1 MHRRPADAAG
11 PGLPGAR
18 SHVRMAL
25 LALAGV
31 ALLGALAL
39 LAYALA
45 ASQVPQQRATLES
58 LVRAETGLDV
68 RFRELRVRW
77 GWYGP
82 EAVFR
87 AVELREP
94 GDDRLL
100 LAAPE
105 LVAGVDLWRMLRSGE
120 LAVGRITLVNP
131 DIDLTRAAP
140 MAAVRAAPG
149 AAVPARGAMDPARLL
164 AHWRGSRVD
173 VVGGTLRA
181 APAGV
186 AFAADIRHL
195 QLRRLGGDWSADALL
210 ALPASLGAA
219 VHAQLALR
227 GDARQ
232 NGNLA
237 GTLTLSGTRLEL
249 AGWHALFASLPASQY
264 LPSAGRGEV
273 TVRLAL
279 AEGAVVRADGSV
291 EAAGIA
297 WPAALA
303 AAPDLALARLTASW
317 HLERAGADWHL
328 AVQPLAPV
336 PLRIAGFALAGT
348 VGAAHFD
355 WSSAPAAG
363 TQPRASAELRDV
375 SVIAPGGALTLA
387 GLDAHLAGTG
397 RALVAELRSN
407 HARLLRGGDPVP
419 VAADLAVSGRL
430 TLEDSGHGWRLGA
443 RELEMRADQARFSA
457 SGTLA
462 GVDGAPA
469 VLEAH
474 AAMSAVPVALLRE
487 LLGAR
492 TLAALGPVA
501 GELTDGRI
509 VHAEV
514 SARGA
519 LDRPLPWSG
528 AQREFRGA
536 LELADATLLN
546 AGEWPDLSGLDAHLD
561 WRGERVRARVA
572 RASAGGFRLAAAR
585 GEWDARDAILTR
597 LSGRLSGPLEEARA
611 WLRDHPQLAA
621 GAASAGKLDLSGAT
635 LIDFEL
641 RRAANR
647 APAVPD
653 ARYVSHVTALL
664 DGARLRP
671 VAGLP
676 AIEALR
682 GTLAF
687 ADGHV
692 RRSTITGQWLGGP
705 VALTVGERREPDA
718 AALSIS
724 GRGTVSVGEALR
736 AAGAANAAGG
746 LLEGRTEWSADLRI
760 VPGAAGAPTGWR
772 AHADSSLIG
781 VTSRL
786 PEPFAK
792 TAAAALPVHL
802 ELAGDEAAGELHV
815 ALGER
820 VRGVAEVRRRG
831 ELWQVE
837 RGALNLAPAAPMLTA
852 GPVLPAGPEMRISGS
867 VGRLDLG
874 AYAALWRELA
884 RDAAWPMLSVDLTA
898 AELRAGER
906 SFAGVHVLADRG
918 PGVDRLRLESV
929 DLTGEVRWPATADAA
944 HPVVV
949 HLQRLDLAGLDPRLT
964 GASLEA
970 LGPAVE
976 LAVAQLDWHG
986 RPLGALAATLAP
998 RAGAFEVHEPGAS
1011 GTGDAARGTL
1021 ACQAALC
1028 RARVSL
1034 ATHDPGAM
1042 LERLGLRP
1050 DLTAAHGTLSAELAW
1065 PADGAPAL
1073 ADLSGTVH
1081 LELEDGVAQGSAHP
1095 AAPGTPPGLLAVPGL
1110 IAAMGLAQLP
1120 FARLTGDFTLGGGEA
1135 LTSNLHLDGDTEIL
1149 LHGRVG
1155 LTARDYDASFWV
1167 LKGEERLPA
1176 AVRALPPGARVA
1188 ALWLSLRELFGAG
1201 GREPAAWRLRGT
1213 WDDPMVT
1220 EP

>member
-25 LALAGV
+25 LTLAGA

-100 LAAPE
+100 LSAPE

-140 MAAVRAAPG
+140 TAALPAAPG
-149 AAVPARGAMDPARLL
+149 ATVPARAAADPARLL

-181 APAGV
+181 AAAGV
-186 AFAADIRHL
+186 TFAADIRHL

-219 VHAQLALR
+219 VHAQLR
-227 GDARQ
+227 
-232 NGNLA
+232 A
-237 GTLTLSGTRLEL
+237 GTLTVSGTRLEL
-249 AGWHALFASLPASQY
+249 AGWRALFAALPAAQY
-264 LPSAGRGEV
+264 LPATGRGDV
-273 TVRLAL
+273 TVRVAL
-279 AEGAVVRADGSV
+279 APGAVVLAEGSV
-291 EAAGIA
+291 EAADVA

-303 AAPDLALARLTASW
+303 AAPDLSLPRLTARW
-317 HLERAGADWHL
+317 QLERHGTDWHFV
-328 AVQPLAPV
+328 VQPLAPV
-336 PLRIAGFALAGT
+336 PLRVAGVGLAAT
-348 VGAAHFD
+348 VPAAHFD
-355 WSSAPAAG
+355 WSSASAGG
-363 TQPRASAELRDV
+363 TQLSVSAELREL
-375 SVIAPGGALTLA
+375 SMTAPGGALTLA
-387 GLDAHLAGTG
+387 GLDAHLGGTG
-397 RALVAELRSN
+397 RALVAELRSD
-407 HARLLRGGDPVP
+407 HARLLHGGDPAP
-419 VAADLAVSGRL
+419 VAADVVVGAHLA
-430 TLEDSGHGWRLGA
+430 LEDSNHGWRLGA
-443 RELEMRADQARFSA
+443 REIEMRADQARFTA
-457 SGTLA
+457 SGALTGA
-462 GVDGAPA
+462 EGAPA

-474 AAMSAVPVALLRE
+474 AALSAMPVALLRE

-492 TLAALGPVA
+492 TLAALGTA
-501 GELTDGRI
+501 AAELTDGRI

-514 SARGA
+514 SVRGA

-536 LELADATLLN
+536 LELADATLLD
-546 AGEWPDLSGLDAHLD
+546 AGEWPDLRGLDAHLD
-561 WRGERVRARVA
+561 WQGERVQVHVA
-572 RASAGGFRLAAAR
+572 RASAGSFRLADAR
-585 GEWDARDAILTR
+585 GEWDARDAGLVR
-597 LSGRLSGPLEEARA
+597 LSGHLRGPLEEARA
-611 WLRDHPQLAA
+611 WLREHPQLAA
-621 GAASAGKLDLSGAT
+621 GAASAGTLDLSGAT
-635 LIDFEL
+635 VIDFDL
-641 RRAANR
+641 RRAR
-647 APAVPD
+647 AG
-653 ARYVSHVTALL
+653 ARYTTHLSALL
-664 DGARLRP
+664 DGARLHP

-705 VALTVGERREPDA
+705 VSLTVGERREQKST
-718 AALSIS
+718 ALSIS
-724 GRGTVSVGEALR
+724 GRGTVSVGEALG
-736 AAGAANAAGG
+736 AAGAASAADG
-746 LLEGRTEWSADLRI
+746 LLEGRAEWSADLRI
-760 VPGAAGAPTGWR
+760 LPGADGAPTGWR

-792 TAAAALPVHL
+792 VAAAALPVHL

-820 VRGVAEVRRRG
+820 VRGVAQVRRRG
-831 ELWQVE
+831 ELWQIE
-837 RGALNLAPAAPMLTA
+837 RGALDLAGAAPAPPA

-867 VGRLDLG
+867 LGRLDLG
-874 AYAALWRELA
+874 SYAALWRELA
-884 RDAAWPMLSVDLTA
+884 RDAAWPTLSVDLTA
-898 AELRAGER
+898 AQLRAGGR
-906 SFAGVHVLADRG
+906 SFTGVRVLADRAA
-918 PGVDRLRLESV
+918 GVERLRLESA
-929 DLTGEVRWPATADAA
+929 DLTGEVRWPAATDLV
-944 HPVVV
+944 HPIVV
-949 HLQRLDLAGLDPRLT
+949 RLERLELAGLDADFT

-976 LAVAQLDWHG
+976 LAVAEVDWQG
-986 RPLGALAATLAP
+986 RPLGALSATLAAQ
-998 RAGAFEVHEPGAS
+998 AGSFELRDGGSGA
-1011 GTGDAARGTL
+1011 GDSARGTL
-1021 ACQAALC
+1021 ACEAALC
-1028 RARVSL
+1028 RARLSL
-1034 ATHDPGAM
+1034 ATRDAGAT
-1042 LERLGLRP
+1042 LGRLGLRP
-1050 DLTAAHGTLSAELAW
+1050 DLTAAHGTVSAELAW
-1065 PADGAPAL
+1065 PQSAAPAL
-1073 ADLSGTVH
+1073 ADVSGTVH
-1081 LELEDGVAQGSAHP
+1081 VELEDGVAQGSARP
-1095 AAPGTPPGLLAVPGL
+1095 AAPGTPPGLFAVPGL
-1110 IAAMGLAQLP
+1110 IAAIGLPQLP
-1120 FARLTGDFTLGGGEA
+1120 FTQLSGDFTLSGGDA
-1135 LTSNLHLDGDTEIL
+1135 RTSNLHLDGDTEIL
-1149 LHGRVG
+1149 LRGRVG
-1155 LTARDYDASFWV
+1155 LAARDYDAEFWV
-1167 LKGEERLPA
+1167 LKGEARLPA

-1188 ALWLSLRELFGAG
+1188 ALWMSLRELFGAG

>member
-94 GDDRLL
+94 GDDELL

-131 DIDLTRAAP
+131 DIDLTRTT
-140 MAAVRAAPG
+140 AAVRAAPG
-149 AAVPARGAMDPARLL
+149 AAVPVRGARDPARLL
-164 AHWRGSRVD
+164 AHWRGSRVE

-186 AFAADIRHL
+186 AVAADIRHL
-195 QLRRLGGDWSADALL
+195 QLRRLGDDWSADALL
-210 ALPASLGAA
+210 ALPATLGAA
-219 VHAQLALR
+219 LHAQLALH

-232 NGNLA
+232 SGSLA
-237 GTLTLSGTRLEL
+237 GTLTVSGTRLEL
-249 AGWHALFASLPASQY
+249 AGWHALFAALPASQY
-264 LPSAGRGEV
+264 LPAAGRGEI

-279 AEGAVVRADGSV
+279 AQGAVVRADGSV
-291 EAAGIA
+291 EAAGIT

-303 AAPDLALARLTASW
+303 AAPDLSLARLSARW
-317 HLERAGADWHL
+317 QLERVGGADWHL

-336 PLRIAGFALAGT
+336 PLRIAGFAIVGT
-348 VGAAHFD
+348 VRAAHFD

-363 TQPRASAELRDV
+363 AQPSASAELREV
-375 SVIAPGGALTLA
+375 SVTAPGGALTLA
-387 GLDAHLAGTG
+387 GLDAQLAGTG

-407 HARLLRGGDPVP
+407 RARLLRGGDPAP
-419 VAADLAVSGRL
+419 VAAALAVSAHL
-430 TLEDSGHGWRLGA
+430 TLEDSSHGWRLSA
-443 RELEMRADQARFSA
+443 RELEMRAGQARFSA
-457 SGTLA
+457 RGTLA

-469 VLEAH
+469 ALEAH
-474 AAMSAVPVALLRE
+474 AALSAVPVALLRE
-487 LLGAR
+487 VLGAR
-492 TLAALGPVA
+492 ALAALGTAA
-501 GELTDGRI
+501 GDLTEGRI
-509 VHAEV
+509 VHAEA

-546 AGEWPDLSGLDAHLD
+546 AGEWPDLRGLDAHLE
-561 WRGERVRARVA
+561 WRGDRVRARVA
-572 RASAGGFRLAAAR
+572 RASAGSFRLAAAR
-585 GEWDARDAILTR
+585 GEWDVRDAGLTR
-597 LSGRLSGPLEEARA
+597 LAGRLSGPLEEARA

-635 LIDFEL
+635 LIDFDL
-641 RRAANR
+641 RRAVSR
-647 APAVPD
+647 APAAPGT
-653 ARYVSHVTALL
+653 RYLTHVTALL

-687 ADGHV
+687 ADGHL

-724 GRGTVSVGEALR
+724 GRGTLSVGEALR

-746 LLEGRTEWSADLRI
+746 LLEGRTEWSAELRI
-760 VPGAAGAPTGWR
+760 LPGAMGAPTGWR

-781 VTSRL
+781 VLSRL

-802 ELAGDEAAGELHV
+802 ALAGDEAAGELHV

-831 ELWQVE
+831 ELWQIE
-837 RGALNLAPAAPMLTA
+837 RGALNLAPVVPMLPA
-852 GPVLPAGPEMRISGS
+852 GPGLPAGPEMRICGS
-867 VGRLDLG
+867 VGRLDLR

-918 PGVDRLRLESV
+918 TGVDRLRLESA
-929 DLTGEVRWPATADAA
+929 DLTGEVRWPAAADAA

-949 HLQRLDLAGLDPRLT
+949 HLERLDLAGLDPGLT

-976 LAVAQLDWHG
+976 LAVAELDWHG

-998 RAGAFEVHEPGAS
+998 RAGAFELREPGPS
-1011 GTGDAARGTL
+1011 GAGDAVRGTL
-1021 ACQAALC
+1021 ACPAALC

-1034 ATHDPGAM
+1034 ATHDAGAL

-1050 DLTAAHGTLSAELAW
+1050 DLTAAHGLLSAELDW
-1065 PADGAPAL
+1065 PANGAPAL

-1081 LELEDGVAQGSAHP
+1081 LELEDGVARGSAHP
-1095 AAPGTPPGLLAVPGL
+1095 AAPDTPPGLLAVPGL

-1120 FARLTGDFTLGGGEA
+1120 FARLTGDFTVGGGEA

-1176 AVRALPPGARVA
+1176 AVRALPPGARAA
-1188 ALWLSLRELFGAG
+1188 ALWMSLRELFGAG